1 MSDTKDDKRRN
12 LFQHEI
18 SHQIEAERQY
28 RKEESSK
35 EKPSLLM
42 TIFTILI
49 ALSVIVGLIQIL
61 FSL

>member
-28 RKEESSK
+28 RKKESSK